1 MHYIPTFLI
10 IGIFALSLVRN
21 ISKFQI
27 RIWQLTLAS
36 ALICILSNQISI
48 KAAFYSINFNVLLF
62 LFGMFCIG
70 VAIEKSG
77 LAKFLTNRILKHTN
91 NLDGVLL
98 FIISFCAISS
108 SLLMNDTIAVIATP
122 IILTFAKILRLNVKK
137 LLIVSM
143 LAITIGSCASPIG
156 SPQNILIVSHMPH
169 TNPFILYSKY
179 LILPTLLNLI
189 LLFLYAKFSFEQKSF
204 HYQMQD
210 IEFSDKN
217 LAILSLYS
225 IVVLIG
231 LIILKAFFII
241 DMPLLFISLI
251 PATIVLLHRKRLSI
265 IKAVDYK
272 TLAFFIG
279 LFITIKAF
287 WDSNILQTYIL
298 NGSLNLVSTYVIF
311 AITTIASQFVSNVP
325 LVTLYLQILNSY
337 HVTWQSYL
345 ALSVAS
351 SIAGNIFLL
360 GAASNIIIV
369 ENLEKHANQTITSFE
384 FFKYSIVLTIIN
396 IFIYLAVFAII

>member
-21 ISKFQI
+21 IGKFQI
-27 RIWQLTLAS
+27 RIWQLTVIS
-36 ALICILSNQISI
+36 AFICILTNQISI
-48 KAAFYSINFNVLLF
+48 KAAFYSVNFNVLLF

-70 VAIEKSG
+70 SAIEKSG
-77 LAKFLTNRILKHTN
+77 LAKFFTNQTLKYTN
-91 NLDGVLL
+91 NLDSVLL
-98 FIISFCAISS
+98 FIIFFCAISS
-108 SLLMNDTIAVIATP
+108 SLLMNDTIAAIVTP
-122 IILTFAKILRLNVKK
+122 IILTFAKTLRLNVKK

-156 SPQNILIVSHMPH
+156 SPQNILIVNHIPH
-169 TNPFILYSKY
+169 ANPFILYSKY
-179 LILPTLLNLI
+179 LILPTLVNLI
-189 LLFLYAKFSFEQKSF
+189 LLFLYAKFSFEQKNIQ
-204 HYQMQD
+204 YQLQD
-210 IEFSDKN
+210 TEFNDKN
-217 LAILSLYS
+217 LAILSVYS

-231 LIILKAFFII
+231 LIILKAFFIS
-241 DMPLLFISLI
+241 DMPLIYISLI
-251 PATIVLLHRKRLSI
+251 PAAIVLLHKKRLSI

-272 TLAFFIG
+272 TLAFFVG

-287 WDSNILQTYIL
+287 WNSNILQTYIL
-298 NGSLNLVSTYVIF
+298 NGDLNLASTYAIF

-337 HVTWQSYL
+337 HATWQSYL

-360 GAASNIIIV
+360 GAASNIIIA
-369 ENLEKHANQTITSFE
+369 ENLEKNTNQTITSFE
-384 FFKYSIVLTIIN
+384 FFKYSIVLTILN
-396 IFIYLAVFAII
+396 IFIYLVVFAII

>member
-21 ISKFQI
+21 IGKFQI
-27 RIWQLTLAS
+27 RIWQLTVIS
-36 ALICILSNQISI
+36 AFICILANQISI

-70 VAIEKSG
+70 SAIEKSG
-77 LAKFLTNRILKHTN
+77 LAKFFTNQTLKYTN
-91 NLDGVLL
+91 NLDSVLL
-98 FIISFCAISS
+98 FIIFFCAISS
-108 SLLMNDTIAVIATP
+108 SLLMNDTIAAIATP
-122 IILTFAKILRLNVKK
+122 IILTFAKTLHLNVKK

-156 SPQNILIVSHMPH
+156 SPQNILIVNHILNA
-169 TNPFILYSKY
+169 NPFILYSKY

-189 LLFLYAKFSFEQKSF
+189 LLFLYAKFSFEQKNVQ
-204 HYQMQD
+204 YQIQD
-210 IEFSDKN
+210 IEFNDKN
-217 LAILSLYS
+217 LAILSVYS

-231 LIILKAFFII
+231 LIILKAFFIS
-241 DMPLLFISLI
+241 DMPLLYISLI
-251 PATIVLLHRKRLSI
+251 PATIVLLHKKRLTI

-272 TLAFFIG
+272 TLAFFVG
-279 LFITIKAF
+279 LFITIKSF

-298 NGSLNLVSTYVIF
+298 NGNLNLASTYVIF

-337 HVTWQSYL
+337 HATWQSYL

-360 GAASNIIIV
+360 GAASNIIIA
-369 ENLEKHANQTITSFE
+369 ENLEKNTNQTITSFE
-384 FFKYSIVLTIIN
+384 FFKYSIVLTILN
-396 IFIYLAVFAII
+396 IFIYLLVFAII